1 MQLND
6 TAIVL
11 NTRKYNDSSI
21 IMKVITENNGIY
33 SGLVRVKKNQGGFGV
48 NITGNKL
55 NLSWRARLPEH
66 LGFFTTELN
75 QARAHNIMKNK
86 VFLLGVNLICSH
98 LDIYPEREPCKNIYL
113 ELNKLIDD
121 FSAMKKIWI
130 KKLIEFEFN
139 YLEFM
144 GFGIDLS
151 ECALTGTTDSL
162 EWVSPK
168 SGRAVNSKAGKRWSK
183 KLLKLPP
190 FLLDKK
196 IDAKKN
202 DLIDGL
208 NLTGHFLK
216 KQIYSDLNK
225 DLPSSR
231 KKIIDSLKN

>member
-1 MQLND
+1 MCQDSEGVQSDPKRAKKL
-6 TAIVL
+6 
-11 NTRKYNDSSI
+11 YNEVVPKAVDEYLEFIEKSKSQNELQKLMNPVWHVHNGKI
-21 IMKVITENNGIY
+21 PTENFIMSFSMLLN
-33 SGLVRVKKNQGGFGV
+33 LVETSNADSKELLWKFVKKYKKDISESNYPIFD
-48 NITGNKL
+48 
-55 NLSWRARLPEH
+55 
-66 LGFFTTELN
+66 
-75 QARAHNIMKNK
+75 
-86 VFLLGVNLICSH
+86 NLI
-98 LDIYPEREPCKNIYL
+98 DNF
-113 ELNKLIDD
+113 NK
-121 FSAMKKIWI
+121 KEKIWI

-168 SGRAVNSKAGKRWSK
+168 SGRAVNSKAGKKWSK

-196 IDAKKN
+196 IDADKN

>member
-1 MQLND
+1 
-6 TAIVL
+6 
-11 NTRKYNDSSI
+11 
-21 IMKVITENNGIY
+21 
-33 SGLVRVKKNQGGFGV
+33 
-48 NITGNKL
+48 
-55 NLSWRARLPEH
+55 
-66 LGFFTTELN
+66 
-75 QARAHNIMKNK
+75 
-86 VFLLGVNLICSH
+86 
-98 LDIYPEREPCKNIYL
+98 
-113 ELNKLIDD
+113 
-121 FSAMKKIWI
+121 
-130 KKLIEFEFN
+130 
-139 YLEFM
+139 M

-190 FLLDKK
+190 ILLDKK
-196 IDAKKN
+196 IDADIN

-216 KQIYSDLNK
+216 KQIYSELNK